1 MSIELNIQNFRI
13 IRNLTLIDP
22 GKISIIIGNNES
34 GKSSLVNAIRF
45 AFTGEAYGRNGKDVK
60 DLVTHGEL
68 AMAVKVKCGAQSA
81 ARTQAGG
88 ESLVKVSERFG
99 IHKDLLPL
107 LFDARLNG
115 DGGSKHMKAFFAS
128 AGEARFNP
136 VEHFKNDA
144 EMTTQLM
151 ICRAAGQMQ
160 PKQIIQFAEG
170 MRAQQ
175 KAPPTPVAPSSP
187 PANTSAVAVTENAVI
202 AAQAQVSQATAAL
215 NEVTLLGTTL
225 LQIDAYLKAM
235 AAYMRRKQEAS
246 KEDSLRGRRD
256 ALQSLANANKVTIV
270 TWQKLVMEAFP
281 GETGETVTAA
291 LKGITCL
298 ATLCAMAVS
307 FLEKHPAPPSMPIAP
322 VLPEGAQATMASLE
336 ATGSPVAEQLPHLSY
351 AATIDAEE
359 RRKELAAANA
369 TLEAARATHADLQRS
384 IGAWE
389 QYEKSRQDYD
399 QNAEKA
405 KAAWN
410 RWDRVAK
417 DVAAA
422 EIEHNNKVG
431 DTFGMLVSKFGASI
445 LNGRKLQVSDQGIH
459 LNLEPIEDL
468 SESTKWR
475 VEIAVMAAI
484 AHTLKAPLLLIDGAD
499 ILDLNNR
506 EAVNQFLAESI
517 TPHFEHVI
525 ITLTPRGR
533 IEDETASETPGVTRY
548 LLSRGALA
556 PLLPSTTAAQ
566 LAKSALVR

>member
-1 MSIELNIQNFRI
+1 MSIELNIQNFRV

-22 GKISIIIGNNES
+22 GKISIIVGNNES

-45 AFTGEAYGRNGKDVK
+45 AFTGEAYNRKGKEVK
-60 DLVTHGEL
+60 DLITHGEL
-68 AMAVKVKCGAQSA
+68 AMSVKIKCGVQSA
-81 ARTQAGG
+81 NRTQAGG
-88 ESLVKVSERFG
+88 ESLVAVAERFG
-99 IHKDLLPL
+99 IQKDLLPL

-136 VEHFKNDA
+136 TEHFTNDA

-175 KAPPTPVAPSSP
+175 KAPPTPIAPSSAQSSG
-187 PANTSAVAVTENAVI
+187 PAIDEAENAVL

-235 AAYMRRKQEAS
+235 AAYTRRKQEAS
-246 KEDSLRGRRD
+246 KEDTLRGRRD
-256 ALQSLANANKVTIV
+256 ALQALANANQMTID
-270 TWQKLVMEAFP
+270 TWMKLLTQAYPGGGEDTVASVLVALNDLKAVMRHAKQ
-281 GETGETVTAA
+281 V
-291 LKGITCL
+291 
-298 ATLCAMAVS
+298 
-307 FLEKHPAPPSMPIAP
+307 LEQHQAPPSMPIAP
-322 VLPEGAQATMASLE
+322 VLPEGAQSTLASLE
-336 ATGSPVAEQLPHLSY
+336 AQGTPVAEQLPHLSY
-351 AATIDAEE
+351 AATVDAEE
-359 RRKELAAANA
+359 RRKELAIANA
-369 TLEAARATHADLQRS
+369 ALEKARATHADLQRS
-384 IGAWE
+384 VGAWE
-389 QYEKSRQDYD
+389 QYEKSRQDYEL
-399 QNAEKA
+399 NVEKA

-417 DVAAA
+417 EVAAA

-484 AHTLKAPLLLIDGAD
+484 AHTLKSPLLLIDGAD
-499 ILDLNNR
+499 ILDLHNR

-548 LLSRGALA
+548 IINRGALA
-556 PLLPSTTAAQ
+556 PLLPSTTAQ
-566 LAKSALVR
+566 IAKSALVR